1 MKTIDELLDDLEDA
15 SFEQGDNRFH
25 PSGET
30 EKARAAVDAKIKEM
44 QDKASAPDLLEAAK
58 AALFVLKIVHSHT
71 KGTNEAGAIAR
82 LEDAI
87 AKAEGRAVTTTGIT
101 NA

>member
-44 QDKASAPDLLEAAK
+44 QDVEQSLVDHLKVANDRIAELEGEK
-58 AALFVLKIVHSHT
+58 RRLSYNLKIAEHRI
-71 KGTNEAGAIAR
+71 NR
-82 LEDAI
+82 LDMI
-87 AKAEGRAVTTTGIT
+87 IT
-101 NA
+101 ENL